1 MLPVSRELML
11 SEIRSTRT
19 ILEKWE
25 KIVDPEC
32 EGQGLP
38 VLDIQGSMD
47 NLHECLIEMQAELV
61 IAAGKCE
68 NLAEAIHN
76 KLR

>member
-1 MLPVSRELML
+1 MLPVSRKLL
-11 SEIRSTRT
+11 LDEIRSTKA

-32 EGQGLP
+32 VEVGLP
-38 VLDIQGSMD
+38 VLDFQAPKER
-47 NLHECLIEMQAELV
+47 LFECLIEMQAEMV
-61 IAAGKCE
+61 IASGKCE

-76 KLR
+76 RLR